1 MQQAFFFSP
10 LQHTQAGN
18 TKDGDSYPYSLIFLL
33 RLYKTHLFFCSLI
46 KKLARFFAYSLRNS
60 LIFCII

>member
-33 RLYKTHLFFCSLI
+33 FLCRTHSLFCCFFTKDGDFLFYML
-46 KKLARFFAYSLRNS
+46 LAPAKP
-60 LIFCII
+60 